1 MGYSF
6 DKVMYGLSEYI
17 SNEVYSGMN
26 ELQEFMARVV
36 VGRMLDNKDSIRKSL
51 MDNGFIRTF
60 GFVDSEGM
68 IDLEG
73 IANSLKKEISRKG
86 KLSISIPMFG
96 KLTFVPEDI
105 DTLCN
110 YIKGA

>member
-6 DKVMYGLSEYI
+6 DKVMLGLSEYI

-26 ELQEFMARVV
+26 DLQEFMARVV
-36 VGRMLDNKDSIRKSL
+36 VGRMLDNKDSIRETL
-51 MDNGFIRTF
+51 INNGFVRTF
-60 GFVDSEGM
+60 GFIDSDGL

-73 IANSLKKEISRKG
+73 IASSLKKEISRKG
-86 KLSISIPMFG
+86 RLSISIPMFG

>member
-1 MGYSF
+1 
-6 DKVMYGLSEYI
+6 
-17 SNEVYSGMN
+17 
-26 ELQEFMARVV
+26 
-36 VGRMLDNKDSIRKSL
+36 MLDNKDSIRKSL

-60 GFVDSEGM
+60 GFIDSEGM